1 MQPGPAAVLPPQAVG
16 FAYASARMLRIDAD
30 TSSAETSSAEMRG
43 RSARE
48 RFDPPVLRLQWTTL
62 VARPRAEFLA
72 EELAA
77 HAAGA
82 GWDGAIVARVLRH
95 GGVHLAGRPHGG
107 DDLPAQ
113 IAAGTPVDLHAFAW
127 EPEPIELAPE
137 RLLAE
142 RGDWI
147 AVDNP
152 AHIAVQATRASRIA
166 GLEQAL
172 QAARGEPGLVAV
184 HRLDRETSGVVVF
197 ARDARA
203 AARLGAVF
211 RDRRARKRYVALV
224 SPPPAQESFEIT
236 GYLART
242 LHPTR
247 YRYTLRSSP
256 APGHRASH
264 TRLRMLARDGELA
277 LLEAEPVTGRTHQI
291 RVHLEAAG
299 SPIVG
304 DTRYGGRAAAR
315 VQLHAA
321 ELAFVDRGEAV
332 ELRAP
337 APDDVEPAFA
347 ALLERASA

>member
-1 MQPGPAAVLPPQAVG
+1 MARSDPDAA
-16 FAYASARMLRIDAD
+16 
-30 TSSAETSSAEMRG
+30 SAETRG

-48 RFDPPVLRLQWTTL
+48 RFDPPVLRLQWKTL
-62 VARPRAEFLA
+62 VARSRAEFLA
-72 EELAA
+72 EELALR
-77 HAAGA
+77 AAGA
-82 GWDGAIVARVLRH
+82 GWDGATVARVLHH
-95 GGVHLAGRPHGG
+95 GGVHLGGRPHGG

-113 IAAGTPVDLHAFAW
+113 IAAGTPVDLHALAW
-127 EPEPIELAPE
+127 EPEPIEVPPE
-137 RLLAE
+137 CVLAE
-142 RGDWI
+142 RSDWLAI
-147 AVDNP
+147 DKP

-166 GLEQAL
+166 ALEQAL
-172 QAARGEPGLVAV
+172 QAARGEPDLVAV

-211 RDRRARKRYVALV
+211 RDRRAHKRYLALV

-236 GYLART
+236 GYIARS

-277 LLEAEPVTGRTHQI
+277 LVEAEPVTGRTHQI
-291 RVHLEAAG
+291 RVHLEAVGA
-299 SPIVG
+299 PIVG

-321 ELAFVDRGEAV
+321 ELAFTDRGEAI

-337 APDDVEPAFA
+337 VPDDVEPAFA